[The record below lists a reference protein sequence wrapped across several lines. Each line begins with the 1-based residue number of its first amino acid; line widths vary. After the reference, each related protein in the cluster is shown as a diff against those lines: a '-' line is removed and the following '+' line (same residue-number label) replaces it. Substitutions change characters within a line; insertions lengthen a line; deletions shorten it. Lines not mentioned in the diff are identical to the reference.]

1 MDTIFLALLIFLF
14 LSTLLYTVAAAD
26 WMTDRRASIHV
37 FMRNYTLLQVNLL
50 HHVELF
56 CFRYQ
61 KNGKVVRSSCRAE
74 E

>member
-26 WMTDRRASIHV
+26 WMTDRRASI